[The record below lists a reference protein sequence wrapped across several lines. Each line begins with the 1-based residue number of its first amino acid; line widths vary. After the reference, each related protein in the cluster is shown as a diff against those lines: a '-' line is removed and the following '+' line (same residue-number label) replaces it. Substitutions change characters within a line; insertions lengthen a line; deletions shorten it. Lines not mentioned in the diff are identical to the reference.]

1 MPRSFRFEPPE
12 PRPGTLTRPR
22 LLRTLLRRWEHR
34 VTVIVGGPGLG
45 KTTLLGQALAENRMA
60 PRGVDV
66 WIGVEPA
73 DADGE
78 TLARDVAWAVDAR
91 SGVPPPEEPTTGDGR
106 PTGGAPRPTSDP
118 GAVSDAVW
126 RRAPTPV
133 CLVFDDIHLVPP
145 GSPGATWLSDL
156 ADALPANGHLVFAS
170 RAAPPIPLARPGTP
184 GSAVVEVTEDD
195 LRFTGDEL
203 AGFAGARG
211 VEAEEL
217 ADAAGWPAMAEL
229 AASVDRDRAG
239 EYLWEEVLEPLGSER
254 RRILAVVTDLGGADD
269 ALASAVLGAD
279 VHVAGA
285 LADVPL
291 VARGADGWCA
301 PHALWK
307 SASGLALPPA
317 ERAALRRRAAAHLV
331 DRGRFDDAF
340 ALVSDVDEWDSAAEV
355 LRAACL
361 SGERPAAGKLDRW
374 LDALPAECLEAPAGR
389 LARGLRAAVASPR
402 HAADPLRDAAHACR
416 EAGDADGEL
425 AALALLGRVG
435 WWIQD
440 VSILAEIVPRVVE
453 LAAEGHPEARALA
466 ALARAVGSDLAG
478 DDEGVL
484 AALTDIEPGALDA
497 SWRAVADWLRAAVLI
512 SVGEAAEALEVLDGI
527 SGVVDVA
534 FVRTIESLRLVAW
547 WALGRVDAVLDA
559 LPRLLDGVRAAGQA
573 QNIML
578 ALSNASF
585 AQSLAGEIDLARRN
599 LDEAGSHEA
608 RTGAPSVSLA
618 LARAA
623 LAVAEGD
630 ESSAA
635 RLIDDAVT
643 SVGLERG
650 SDRRAW
656 RHALSL
662 SYVLVPDTRPDWDE
676 VSLRGHLSSARALA
690 RAVVDVR
697 GGGLR
702 NLRRLDVPPPDTV
715 RALLHHRFAAELAVG
730 LQGAGR
736 PEGAALLDVLGPAG
750 RATARAIAAGGTSL
764 AAPARALLSAVPAPP
779 PRAIELAVLGP
790 LALRRGGAPVT
801 GGDLRRERVRAL
813 LAFLV
818 LHRKTT
824 REAAI
829 DALWPELDERS
840 GGNNLRVTLTY
851 LLRVLEPDRP
861 PGEPAYTLRFDRQE
875 LRLLTG
881 DFLQLDVD
889 RFDMHVLAAARAES
903 GGSPSVALDHLLA
916 AVDLYRGELHAGV
929 DADWL
934 TLDRA
939 HYEQR
944 FVDAATRA
952 AQLVAGHGQH
962 DRAEALARS
971 AIDVDPWAEHAH
983 AVLVAAALARGDRAA
998 ARAAL
1003 QRCEAALSE
1012 LGVEPSDETRRL
1024 ARHVGG
1030 GRSAAG

>member
-1 MPRSFRFEPPE
+1 M
-12 PRPGTLTRPR
+12 
-22 LLRTLLRRWEHR
+22 
-34 VTVIVGGPGLG
+34 IVGGPGLG

-60 PRGVDV
+60 PRGEDV

-78 TLARDVAWAVDAR
+78 TLARDAAWAVDAR
-91 SGVPPPEEPTTGDGR
+91 AVAPPPEESATAGGR
-106 PTGGAPRPTSDP
+106 PTGGAPRPGTDP
-118 GAVSDAVW
+118 QAVSDAVW

-145 GSPGATWLSDL
+145 GSPGAAWLSDL
-156 ADALPANGHLVFAS
+156 ADALPANGHLVFAG
-170 RAAPPIPLARPGTP
+170 RAAPAIPLAGPSTP
-184 GSAVVEVTEDD
+184 GSVVEVTEDD
-195 LRFTGDEL
+195 LRFTADEL

-217 ADAAGWPAMAEL
+217 VDTAGWPAMAEL

-254 RRILAVVTDLGGADD
+254 RRILAVVTDLDGADD

-307 SASGLALPPA
+307 SASGLALPAA
-317 ERAALRRRAAAHLV
+317 ERASLRRRAAAHLV
-331 DRGRFDDAF
+331 ARGRFDDAF
-340 ALVSDVDEWDSAAEV
+340 ALVSAVDEWDSAAEV

-453 LAAEGHPEARALA
+453 LAAEGHSEARALA

-497 SWRAVADWLRAAVLI
+497 SWQAVADWLRAAVLI
-512 SVGEAAEALEVLDGI
+512 SVGEAAKALEVLDGI

-534 FVRTIESLRLVAW
+534 FVRTIDSLRLVAW
-547 WALGRVDAVLDA
+547 WTLGRVDAVLDA

-662 SYVLVPDTRPDWDE
+662 SYVLVPDTRPYWDE
-676 VSLRGHLSSARALA
+676 VSLRGHLSSARAL
-690 RAVVDVR
+690 
-697 GGGLR
+697 
-702 NLRRLDVPPPDTV
+702 
-715 RALLHHRFAAELAVG
+715 
-730 LQGAGR
+730 
-736 PEGAALLDVLGPAG
+736 
-750 RATARAIAAGGTSL
+750 
-764 AAPARALLSAVPAPP
+764 
-779 PRAIELAVLGP
+779 
-790 LALRRGGAPVT
+790 
-801 GGDLRRERVRAL
+801 
-813 LAFLV
+813 
-818 LHRKTT
+818 
-824 REAAI
+824 
-829 DALWPELDERS
+829 
-840 GGNNLRVTLTY
+840 
-851 LLRVLEPDRP
+851 
-861 PGEPAYTLRFDRQE
+861 
-875 LRLLTG
+875 
-881 DFLQLDVD
+881 
-889 RFDMHVLAAARAES
+889 
-903 GGSPSVALDHLLA
+903 
-916 AVDLYRGELHAGV
+916 
-929 DADWL
+929 
-934 TLDRA
+934 
-939 HYEQR
+939 
-944 FVDAATRA
+944 
-952 AQLVAGHGQH
+952 
-962 DRAEALARS
+962 
-971 AIDVDPWAEHAH
+971 
-983 AVLVAAALARGDRAA
+983 
-998 ARAAL
+998 
-1003 QRCEAALSE
+1003 
-1012 LGVEPSDETRRL
+1012 
-1024 ARHVGG
+1024 
-1030 GRSAAG
+1030 